1 MADAHEFFFH
11 HIYMT
16 LLQKYAYLLVNY
28 SLSIQAGDK
37 LFIQTTTLAEPL
49 VKEIYR
55 EALRAGAAVIET
67 DFIFRER
74 TRILLTEGN
83 EMQLQTISPL
93 YKFAMETFDAY
104 LHIRAPFNL
113 KEDSNIDGTRAKI
126 RSAAVSP
133 IHDIYMQ
140 RTGTRALKR
149 NLCQYP
155 TDAAAQEA
163 GMSLE
168 EYTDF
173 VFHACKLFD
182 DNPIQSWLE
191 VRAQQQH
198 IVDYLNTKETVRYVN
213 KNSGTD
219 IKFNTKG
226 RVWINSDGQTNMPS
240 GEVYTS
246 PVEDTING
254 KIRFTH
260 TGVYGGSEVEGVT
273 LWVKNGIIEKWDAT
287 RGKDFLDRIFN
298 IEGAR
303 QFGEAAIG
311 TNSAIQRITKN
322 ILFDEKIGGTVHMA
336 IGQSYEQ
343 CGGKN
348 KSSVHWD
355 MITDMTDGGKIFAD
369 GKLIYQNGL
378 FLI

>member
-1 MADAHEFFFH
+1 M
-11 HIYMT
+11 
-16 LLQKYAYLLVNY
+16 LKKYAQLLVNY
-28 SLSIQAGDK
+28 SLSIKPGDK

-55 EALRAGAAVIET
+55 EALKAGASLVET

-83 EMQLQTISPL
+83 ETQLQTISPL
-93 YKFAMETFDAY
+93 YELAMKTFDAY

-113 KEDSNIDGTRAKI
+113 REDSSIDGARAKL
-126 RSAAVSP
+126 RSAAMSP

-140 RTGTRALKR
+140 RTGTRQLKR

-173 VFHACKLFD
+173 VFRACKLFD
-182 DNPIQSWLE
+182 DNPTQSWLDL
-191 VRAQQQH
+191 RKQQQH
-198 IVDYLNTKETVRYVN
+198 IVDFLNKKETLRYVN

-226 RVWINSDGQTNMPS
+226 RIWINSDGQTNMPS

-246 PVEDTING
+246 PVENSVNG
-254 KIRFTH
+254 KIHFTH
-260 TGVYGGSEVEGVT
+260 TGIYGGKEVEGVT
-273 LWVKNGIIEKWDAT
+273 LWVKDGIIEKWEAT
-287 RGKDFLDRIFN
+287 RGKDFLDHIFA

-311 TNSAIQRITKN
+311 TNNAIQRITKN

-369 GKLIYQNGL
+369 NKLIYENGL